1 MKYLILILTAIAA
14 TVYVRVQTNEIAKG
28 MYIEGC
34 NDTAL
39 KLQLLGKFEESE
51 QITKFC
57 AARKEALDQYMNA
70 FQ

>member
-1 MKYLILILTAIAA
+1 MKYLILILAA
-14 TVYVRVQTNEIAKG
+14 SAAMIYMRVQTNEIAKG
-28 MYIEGC
+28 MYLEGC

-39 KLQLLGKFEESE
+39 KLRLLGKAEESE

-70 FQ
+70 FE

>member
-1 MKYLILILTAIAA
+1 MKYLILILAA
-14 TVYVRVQTNEIAKG
+14 TAAMIYMRVQTNNIAKG
-28 MYIEGC
+28 MYLEGC

-39 KLQLLGKFEESE
+39 KLKLLGKQVESE

-70 FQ
+70 FE